1 MTFKDIRQ
9 GNMVYMLHKGDELR
23 ACVGKVKKAGAPR
36 FPQYGT
42 AGNALGMVVDLEIE
56 AAQAEPVET
65 GSHKEE
71 WAQNKEEW
79 AQNKGSGTQK
89 ESRTYVVPAD
99 SMIASAG
106 QVVVSVDRDGILREV
121 ETLEAESEEAL
132 NSMERHR
139 KRKEECERIREE
151 WNPELAEKKQQDE
164 RIGAIEGKVDSL
176 ATMLRG
182 FIKEMK
188 GE

>member
-9 GNMVYMLHKGDELR
+9 GNMVYLLHKGEGLK
-23 ACVGKVKKAGAPR
+23 ACAGKVRKAGTPR

-56 AAQAEPVET
+56 AALSEPVKT
-65 GSHKEE
+65 GPHED
-71 WAQNKEEW
+71 
-79 AQNKGSGTQK
+79 GGTQQK
-89 ESRTYVVPAD
+89 SCKTYVVPAD

-121 ETLEAESEEAL
+121 EALEAESEEAL

-139 KRKEECERIREE
+139 RRKEECERIREE

-176 ATMLRG
+176 ASMLKG